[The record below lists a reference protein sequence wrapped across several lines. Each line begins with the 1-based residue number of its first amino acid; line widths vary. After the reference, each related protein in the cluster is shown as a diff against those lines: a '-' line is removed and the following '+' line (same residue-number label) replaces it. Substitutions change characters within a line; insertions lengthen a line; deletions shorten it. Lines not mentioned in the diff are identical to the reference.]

1 MVVLSAIFTTAR
13 NDQVT
18 SLHPCQGEDPAC
30 PGSAAHHHP
39 GQFAVMYECL
49 PGLTAQSCQPVTP
62 GSAASPP

>member
-13 NDQVT
+13 NDQAT

-30 PGSAAHHHP
+30 
-39 GQFAVMYECL
+39 
-49 PGLTAQSCQPVTP
+49 QSCQPVTP